1 MISVIIPVLNESVTI
16 GSVIEFASR
25 SRNVSEVIVVDD
37 GSIDGTAE
45 LARAAG
51 ARVITSTFL
60 GKGASMQDGMRA
72 AVNEVLVYLDGD
84 LSGLDANLIE
94 KLTQP
99 ILEDAADLV
108 KASFSRD
115 AGRVT
120 ILTARPLLQT
130 FFPELN
136 RFSQPLGGIIAARRS
151 LLMRLSL
158 ENDYG
163 VDVGLLLDV
172 IETGGRVV
180 QVDIG
185 HIEHDSQKLEVLG
198 DMATQVMRTILDRAA
213 RYDRLKPGQL
223 EALEE
228 IERRTQVDLPVL
240 LRKVEQ
246 AERLALFDMDGVL
259 LNGRFV
265 VELARITDRAADLSQ
280 FLDHPT
286 LPDEERTRAIA
297 RMFAGVPRT
306 LFEQTAR
313 HMPLIPEAAET
324 VVALR
329 TAGYRVGIVT
339 DSFYAAAETV
349 RRRVFADFCVAH
361 VLRFKEGKA
370 TGLVTLS
377 PAMVH
382 SPGCPEHSL
391 CKYNVLRHLLAN
403 MNAALEDVVA
413 VGDGMNDICMLKAA
427 GRSFAFRP
435 VNEQVA
441 SAAKVTLRKSLH
453 EMLDHLGLRGNH
465 RSRPARRSRSVARSG
480 NVS

>member
-1 MISVIIPVLNESVTI
+1 MISVIIPVLNESRTIRSVVALARRHSQVT
-16 GSVIEFASR
+16 
-25 SRNVSEVIVVDD
+25 EVIVVDD

-45 LARAAG
+45 LAHEAG
-51 ARVITSTFL
+51 ARVIVSTLL
-60 GKGASMQDGMRA
+60 GKGASMHDGMRA
-72 AVNEVLVYLDGD
+72 AANEVLVFLDGD
-84 LSGLDANLIE
+84 LSGLDEELIE
-94 KLTQP
+94 DLARP
-99 ILEDAADLV
+99 ILDSSADFV

-136 RFSQPLGGIIAARRS
+136 GFNQPLGGIIAARRS
-151 LLMRLSL
+151 LLMRLAF

-172 IETGGRVV
+172 IEAGGRVT

-185 HIEHDSQKLEVLG
+185 RIEHDSQTLEVLG

-213 RYDRLKPGQL
+213 RYGRLKRGRL
-223 EALEE
+223 EALQE

-259 LNGRFV
+259 LDGRFV
-265 VELARITDRAADLSQ
+265 VELARITGRAAELNQ

-297 RMFAGVPRT
+297 RIFAGVPRT

-313 HMPLIPEAAET
+313 HMPLVEGAAET

-329 TAGYRVGIVT
+329 KAGFRVGIVT

-361 VLRFKEGKA
+361 VLRFKAGKA
-370 TGLVTLS
+370 TGFVTLS
-377 PAMVH
+377 PAMAH
-382 SPGCPEHSL
+382 SPGCPEHTI
-391 CKYNVLRHLLAN
+391 CKRNVLFHLLSTMTGN
-403 MNAALEDVVA
+403 QEDVVA
-413 VGDGMNDICMLKAA
+413 VGDGANDICLLQQA
-427 GRSFAFRP
+427 GRSFAFHPKNDR
-435 VNEQVA
+435 VA
-441 SAAKVTLRKSLH
+441 AAAKVNLNGSLREILR
-453 EMLDHLGLRGNH
+453 HLGLSGSGRP
-465 RSRPARRSRSVARSG
+465 SRVRKRKSAAG
-480 NVS
+480 AGAN